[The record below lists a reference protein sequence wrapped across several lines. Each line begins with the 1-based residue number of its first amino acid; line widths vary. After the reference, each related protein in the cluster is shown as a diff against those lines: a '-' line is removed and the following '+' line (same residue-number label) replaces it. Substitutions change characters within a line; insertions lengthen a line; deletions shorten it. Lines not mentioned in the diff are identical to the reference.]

1 MQNQLLID
9 IFNYLSYS
17 LDEIINALI
26 MKKDNIS
33 RRKFLGTITAGTGS
47 ILLANATSGSI
58 IKPSSDPFQKVKLGN
73 TGIKT
78 SLIGFGTGYTGG
90 NRECNMTRAGK
101 EKGVA
106 LLRYGWDRGIRMFDG
121 ADLYGTHPFIAE
133 ALKDKP
139 REDFVLVS
147 KIWVR
152 PGGIPEP
159 ERPDANIVVDRFR
172 KELNTDYIDIMQI
185 HCMVD
190 TEWTDQQKKQMDI
203 LQDLKDK
210 GIIRSHGVSIH
221 SKDALNACVTSP
233 WVDIVHTRLNA
244 YGDAMDDKNPD
255 NVLSIVKKIHDAKK
269 GVIGMK
275 LIGNGNFRNDP
286 EKIEKSLHYVLKSK
300 AVDMMIVGF
309 EEKWQIDNYA
319 ERVENALKTINRA

>member
-1 MQNQLLID
+1 
-9 IFNYLSYS
+9 
-17 LDEIINALI
+17 
-26 MKKDNIS
+26 MKENRIT
-33 RRKFLGTITAGTGS
+33 RRKFLGAITASTGS
-47 ILLANATSGSI
+47 ILLAGATAEASSR
-58 IKPSSDPFQKVKLGN
+58 PSTDPFQTIKLGK

-78 SLIGFGTGYTGG
+78 SMIGFGTGYSGG
-90 NRECNMTRAGK
+90 NRQCNMTRAGR
-101 EKGVA
+101 EKGIA
-106 LLRYGWDRGIRMFDG
+106 LLRYGWDRGIRMFDA
-121 ADLYGTHPFIAE
+121 ADLYGTHPYLAD

-139 REDFVLVS
+139 REDYVLVS

-152 PGGIPEP
+152 PGGIPES

-172 KELNTDYIDIMQI
+172 KELQTDYIDIMQI

-190 TEWTDQQKKQMDI
+190 TEWTDQQKRQMDI
-203 LQDLKDK
+203 LQELKAK

-233 WVDIVHTRLNA
+233 WVDIVHTRVNA
-244 YGDAMDDKNPD
+244 FGDAMDDKNPD
-255 NVLSIVKKIHDAKK
+255 VVMGVVKKIHEAKK

-275 LIGNGNFRNDP
+275 LIGNGNYRNDP
-286 EKIEKSLHYVLKSK
+286 DKIEKSLHYVLKSK

-319 ERVENALKTINRA
+319 ERVENALKTINKV

>member
-1 MQNQLLID
+1 
-9 IFNYLSYS
+9 
-17 LDEIINALI
+17 
-26 MKKDNIS
+26 MKKLNIS
-33 RRKFLGTITAGTGS
+33 RRQFIGTMTAGTGS
-47 ILLANATSGSI
+47 ILLSGAGSKAI
-58 IKPSSDPFQKVKLGN
+58 VKPNTDPFQMVKLGA
-73 TGIKT
+73 TGMKT

-106 LLRYGWDRGIRMFDG
+106 LLRHGWDRGIRMFDA
-121 ADLYGTHPFIAE
+121 ADLYGTHPFLAE

-139 REDFVLVS
+139 REDYLLVS

-152 PGGIPEP
+152 PGGIPEE

-172 KELNTDYIDIMQI
+172 KELQTDYIDIMQI

-190 TEWTDQQKKQMDI
+190 TAWTDQQKRQMDI
-203 LQDLKDK
+203 LQELKAK

-221 SKDALNACVTSP
+221 SKDALNKCIDSE
-233 WVDIVHTRLNA
+233 WVDIVHTRVNA
-244 YGDAMDDKNPD
+244 FGDAMDDKNPD
-255 NVLSIVKKIHDAKK
+255 VVMGIVKNIHKAGK

-286 EKIEKSLHYVLKSK
+286 EKIEKSLHYVLKSN

-309 EEKWQIDNYA
+309 EEQWQIDNYA
-319 ERVENALKTINRA
+319 ERVENALKTIKRS

>member
-1 MQNQLLID
+1 
-9 IFNYLSYS
+9 
-17 LDEIINALI
+17 

-47 ILLANATSGSI
+47 LLLGSASSAATI
-58 IKPSSDPFQKVKLGN
+58 NPSSDPFQKVTLGN
-73 TGIKT
+73 SGIKT
-78 SLIGFGTGYTGG
+78 SLIGFGTGYRGG
-90 NRECNMTRAGK
+90 NRTCNMTRAGK
-101 EKGVA
+101 EKGIA

-121 ADLYGTHPFIAE
+121 ADIYGTNPFIAE
-133 ALKDKP
+133 ALKDKS
-139 REDFVLVS
+139 REDYVLVS

-172 KELNTDYIDIMQI
+172 KELNTDYIDILQI

-190 TEWTDQQKKQMDI
+190 STWTDQQKKQMDI
-203 LQDLKDK
+203 LQELKMK
-210 GIIRSHGVSIH
+210 GIIKSHGVSIH
-221 SKDALNACVTSP
+221 SMDALKKCVSSP
-233 WVDIVHTRLNA
+233 WVDVVHTRVNA
-244 YGDAMDDKNPD
+244 FGDAMDDKENPE
-255 NVLSIVKKIHDAKK
+255 NVMSVVKNIHNAKK

-286 EKIEKSLHYVLKSK
+286 EKIEKSIHYVLKSN

-309 EEKWQIDNYA
+309 EEKQQIDNFA
-319 ERVENALKTINRA
+319 GRVENALKTIRKA

>member
-1 MQNQLLID
+1 
-9 IFNYLSYS
+9 
-17 LDEIINALI
+17 

-33 RRKFLGTITAGTGS
+33 RRKFLGTLSAGTGS
-47 ILLANATSGSI
+47 ILIAGAASGNNIKTSTN
-58 IKPSSDPFQKVKLGN
+58 PFQKIQLGN

-78 SLIGFGTGYTGG
+78 SLIGFGTGYSGG
-90 NRECNMTRAGK
+90 NRQCNMTRAGR
-101 EKGVA
+101 EKGVD

-121 ADLYGTHPFIAE
+121 ADIYGTNTYIAE

-139 REDFVLVS
+139 REDYVLTC

-172 KELNTDYIDIMQI
+172 KEMNVDYIDIMQI

-190 TEWTDQQKKQMDI
+190 QEWTDQQKKQMDI
-203 LQDLKDK
+203 LQELKEK
-210 GIIRSHGVSIH
+210 GVIRSHGVSIH
-221 SKDALNACVTSP
+221 SKDALNACIKSP
-233 WVDIVHTRLNA
+233 WVDVVHTRVNA
-244 YGDAMDDKNPD
+244 FGDAMDDKNPD
-255 NVLSIVKKIHDAKK
+255 VVMDIVKKIHNTKK

-275 LIGNGNFRNDP
+275 LIGNGNFKNDH

-309 EEKWQIDNYA
+309 EDKWQIDNYA
-319 ERVENALKTINRA
+319 DRVENALKTL

>member
-1 MQNQLLID
+1 MKANQIT
-9 IFNYLSYS
+9 
-17 LDEIINALI
+17 
-26 MKKDNIS
+26 
-33 RRKFLGTITAGTGS
+33 RRKFISTITVGTGS
-47 ILLANATSGSI
+47 VLLVGAGAASGSTLQ
-58 IKPSSDPFQKVKLGN
+58 PSSDPFQKITLGK

-78 SLIGFGTGYTGG
+78 SLIGMGTGYNGG

-101 EKGVA
+101 EKGIA
-106 LLRYGWDRGIRMFDG
+106 LIRHAYDRGIRMFDG

-133 ALKDKP
+133 ALKSKP
-139 REDFVLVS
+139 REDYVLVS

-159 ERPDANIVVDRFR
+159 ERPDADAVVDRFR

-190 TEWTDQQKKQMDI
+190 VDWTDEQKKQMDI
-203 LQDLKDK
+203 LQNLKEK

-221 SKDALNACVTSP
+221 SMDALKACVSSP
-233 WVDIVHTRLNA
+233 WVDIVHTRVNGF
-244 YGDAMDDKNPD
+244 GDAMDDKDPD
-255 NVLSIVKKIHDAKK
+255 KVLSVIKQIHDAKK

-275 LIGNGNFRNDP
+275 LIGNGNFTSDTS
-286 EKIEKSLHYVLKSK
+286 KIDQSLNYVLKSK

-309 EEKWQIDNYA
+309 EETWQIDDYA
-319 ERVENALKTINRA
+319 TRLENALKSINRS